1 MLVYEYRQC
10 NAIRTKD
17 ELSSSS
23 TLSKKSNTVTM
34 FHLTEF
40 GLINH
45 DIILDLHESNTF
57 FHNFFYIQEKTKKMQ
72 EASHC
77 LQKF

>member
-17 ELSSSS
+17 ELSSYS
-23 TLSKKSNTVTM
+23 TLSKNSNTLTM

-45 DIILDLHESNTF
+45 DIILDLNESNIC
-57 FHNFFYIQEKTKKMQ
+57 FHTFFYIQEKTKNMQ